1 MTEDA
6 GTPDTDPDHI
16 DPAGDIA
23 DLLEDGDHDVQLSPD
38 QDKEDLRE
46 FIDTVEATDGMSDPG
61 TNAMVRIA
69 KTMLD
74 DEDRQ

>member
-1 MTEDA
+1 MTEEQEQE
-6 GTPDTDPDHI
+6 GI
-16 DPAGDIA
+16 NPAGDIA
-23 DLLEDGDHDVQLSPD
+23 DLLEDGEHDIQLSPD

-46 FIDTVEATDGMSDPG
+46 FIETVEETDGLTDPG

>member
-1 MTEDA
+1 MTEEQEQE
-6 GTPDTDPDHI
+6 GI
-16 DPAGDIA
+16 NPAGDIA
-23 DLLEDGDHDVQLSPD
+23 DLLEDGEHDIQLSPD
-38 QDKEDLRE
+38 QDKEDLRG
-46 FIDTVEATDGMSDPG
+46 FIETVEETDGLTDPG

>member
-1 MTEDA
+1 MRRSFPMTEEQE
-6 GTPDTDPDHI
+6 GI
-16 DPAGDIA
+16 NPAADIA

-46 FIDTVEATDGMSDPG
+46 FIETVEETDGMSDPG

>member
-1 MTEDA
+1 MTEEQEQQ
-6 GTPDTDPDHI
+6 GI
-16 DPAGDIA
+16 NPAGDIA
-23 DLLEDGDHDVQLSPD
+23 DLLEDGEHDIQLSPD

-46 FIDTVEATDGMSDPG
+46 FIETVEETDGLTDPG